1 METMEAKPASQNY
14 PKKTGTVYELLRE
27 KILAR
32 DFLPGER
39 LIERDLVQNLGV
51 SSTTVR
57 EALTRLAKDGL
68 VSILPYRGAC
78 VTKLSEKDIVEIYEL
93 REQIEGLA
101 ARWAAER
108 VSKEQIQQLKS
119 RIKSSERHITGA
131 RGNYYDALNELNSH
145 HVAAKMSANIK
156 LHKIIHDLY
165 NQSRLL
171 ISASLAHPDRTR
183 EAFEEEKKVLE
194 AIIARDPD
202 SAEQYAKAHVRNAK
216 RVTLALNSDRTER
229 RKIGVNQGD

>member
-1 METMEAKPASQNY
+1 MEAKPTSQDY
-14 PKKTGTVYELLRE
+14 PRKTGTVYELLRQ
-27 KILAR
+27 KILGR

-39 LIERDLVQNLGV
+39 LIERDLVEILGV
-51 SSTTVR
+51 SSTTVC

-119 RIKSSERHITGA
+119 LIESSEKHIGKTHK
-131 RGNYYDALNELNSH
+131 NYYDALNELNSH
-145 HVAAKMSANIK
+145 VLAAKMSANTRLQK
-156 LHKIIHDLY
+156 LIHDLY

-171 ISASLAHPDRTR
+171 ISVSLAHPERTR
-183 EAFEEEKKVLE
+183 EAFEEEKKVLK

-202 SAEQYAKAHVRNAK
+202 AAEQYAKEHVRNAR
-216 RVTLALNSDRTER
+216 RVTLALNSDRTEY
-229 RKIGVNQGD
+229 RKLVVNQGG